1 MRSLRSVTRL
11 THNFSL
17 ERKKKRKSNSSF
29 AKIFSSDAK
38 LWRLE
43 KLKLKWLKNHW
54 DFWRMRSLTKKNNSL
69 LMSIIF
75 RNEISE
81 MKFDELIWEFV
92 RVSIEFSIS
101 KLFSENYCSSI
112 SPSDRLINDNLSLNL
127 KEFTMNF

>member
-1 MRSLRSVTRL
+1 
-11 THNFSL
+11 
-17 ERKKKRKSNSSF
+17 
-29 AKIFSSDAK
+29 
-38 LWRLE
+38 
-43 KLKLKWLKNHW
+43 
-54 DFWRMRSLTKKNNSL
+54 MRSLTKKNNSL